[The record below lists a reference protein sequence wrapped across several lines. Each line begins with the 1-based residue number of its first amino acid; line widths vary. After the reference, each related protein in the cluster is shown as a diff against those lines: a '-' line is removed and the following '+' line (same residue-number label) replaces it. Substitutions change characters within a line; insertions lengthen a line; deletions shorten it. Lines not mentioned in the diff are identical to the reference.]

1 MTAGGVVERRAIA
14 AETFVEAATHVC
26 CAALGL
32 AAHAGV
38 MLHRASGPTGL
49 AVDNYPDTSDELRRF
64 AVTEDAW
71 KMNPVMVELRR
82 QLAIL
87 GPGFTNVRR
96 FNALARERGYQGID
110 RHPFAVPLL
119 GSDGWFG
126 TIVYMLSAAPSAA
139 LERQLTMLAAELSV
153 WCTARGIST
162 LPEVRPLAPRQHEVA
177 ALAANG
183 RTNPE
188 IAETLGISINT
199 VKLRLKQAFTRF
211 GVESRTELA
220 NLLRRLAPLDG
231 IPPGVTHRD
240 AVTITRDTMPSP
252 AASVASLGVAH

>member
-1 MTAGGVVERRAIA
+1 MTITAG
-14 AETFVEAATHVC
+14 TFVDAATHVC
-26 CAALGL
+26 CAALEL
-32 AAHAGV
+32 AAPAGV
-38 MLHRASGPTGL
+38 LLHRESGPTGL
-49 AVDNYPDTSDELRRF
+49 AVDNFPDTTDDLRRY

-71 KMNPVMVELRR
+71 KVNPVMIELRR

-126 TIVYMLSAAPSAA
+126 TVVYMRLTAPSAGV
-139 LERQLTMLAAELSV
+139 ERQLTVLAAELSV

-183 RTNPE
+183 RTNAE
-188 IAETLGISINT
+188 IADALGISINT
-199 VKLRLKQAFTRF
+199 VKLRLKQAFARL
-211 GVESRTELA
+211 GVESRTELVSMFQ
-220 NLLRRLAPLDG
+220 RLAPLDG
-231 IPPGVTHRD
+231 IAPGVTHLD
-240 AVTITRDTMPSP
+240 AVTITRAAMPSP
-252 AASVASLGVAH
+252 SLSDTAVGVAH